1 MMKSPKDI
9 ATEFK
14 KRRVLSQS
22 RLAKQYENTKRCQAF
37 YSGDIMEY
45 SDKVELFQPTK
56 KKKNVLVKFN
66 KVKPYVNAVKG
77 FAAQNRRRAKYEARI
92 ENEQVQELFSQYANT
107 IRQYARDNANSDQI
121 ETQQDGDM
129 LINGYGVT
137 ESALSYGEGYTSHEI
152 DGEMIDGRLDP
163 LCVGWDTNA
172 RATNL
177 LDRRYDYYFREYH
190 IDEATKLFSN
200 SKPEDFEESGGD
212 TTDSRYEYFPYGGQY
227 DKVAALEYTKQDE
240 GLVRVYFYQW
250 YDIETFYKA
259 ANPLYEIEDQ
269 QTALAVDAFLQML
282 ANEYEEEYDFDPR
295 AEILCFTKEMRG
307 KLQEYFGEFMGEVHE
322 FKRKVY
328 YEAVLSGDAVF
339 TAYKSISQQGFRRQ
353 FKTGDY
359 DATNDIWVGMVNSM
373 MEPATYY
380 NKALTELMFT
390 IATNSKGGVFAEES
404 AIIDIVEFEKNYSK
418 TDGVIVVNDGA
429 LTNGTIQEKK
439 SPHVPT
445 GLEDIVSIAHSALT
459 DVNGFD
465 ATFMG
470 SREFA
475 EDTAAFQRQRI
486 RQVVSLLACYFDSIS
501 LYQKT
506 KARIELDLL
515 RVFVENNQNMT
526 VRMIGEDG
534 KALFMRL
541 QSKQLSAEYD
551 VAMGEAPLSVQ
562 DKEAQATI
570 LTAIGDKLIM
580 TDPAS
585 AKVVYATAI
594 ELMPLDF
601 AMKQKIKQVLMPESD
616 NIDPAYVKQLEEQV
630 QALMSEMNQAQLA
643 KIKSSVSLDM
653 ARAQEM
659 VKKVRKTEA
668 DTVKVLEE
676 AKRTALESDL
686 ARNTPDKTVTVNV

>member
-1 MMKSPKDI
+1 
-9 ATEFK
+9 
-14 KRRVLSQS
+14 
-22 RLAKQYENTKRCQAF
+22 
-37 YSGDIMEY
+37 
-45 SDKVELFQPTK
+45 
-56 KKKNVLVKFN
+56 
-66 KVKPYVNAVKG
+66 
-77 FAAQNRRRAKYEARI
+77 
-92 ENEQVQELFSQYANT
+92 
-107 IRQYARDNANSDQI
+107 
-121 ETQQDGDM
+121 
-129 LINGYGVT
+129 
-137 ESALSYGEGYTSHEI
+137 
-152 DGEMIDGRLDP
+152 
-163 LCVGWDTNA
+163 
-172 RATNL
+172 
-177 LDRRYDYYFREYH
+177 
-190 IDEATKLFSN
+190 
-200 SKPEDFEESGGD
+200 
-212 TTDSRYEYFPYGGQY
+212 
-227 DKVAALEYTKQDE
+227 
-240 GLVRVYFYQW
+240 
-250 YDIETFYKA
+250 
-259 ANPLYEIEDQ
+259 
-269 QTALAVDAFLQML
+269 
-282 ANEYEEEYDFDPR
+282 
-295 AEILCFTKEMRG
+295 
-307 KLQEYFGEFMGEVHE
+307 
-322 FKRKVY
+322 
-328 YEAVLSGDAVF
+328 
-339 TAYKSISQQGFRRQ
+339 
-353 FKTGDY
+353 
-359 DATNDIWVGMVNSM
+359 
-373 MEPATYY
+373 
-380 NKALTELMFT
+380 MFT